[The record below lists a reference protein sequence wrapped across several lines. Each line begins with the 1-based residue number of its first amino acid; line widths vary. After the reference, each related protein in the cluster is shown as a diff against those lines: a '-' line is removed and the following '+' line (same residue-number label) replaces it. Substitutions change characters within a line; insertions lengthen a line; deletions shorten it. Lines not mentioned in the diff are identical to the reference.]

1 MTRENLTECILS
13 IPDFPKKGVE
23 FFDITPLMANPEA
36 YKFTISKMSELISPT
51 NPTKIAAAESRGF
64 FFGPALALSMGL
76 PFIPV
81 RKKGKL
87 PRATID
93 VDYELEYGTSTLCVH
108 KDDIG
113 PQDRLVI
120 LDDILATGGTAEAM
134 CKIAESAGAKVACC
148 AFFME
153 IDFLKGRKRL
163 EGRTVVS
170 MFVK

>member
-1 MTRENLTECILS
+1 MPDIEKFIVS
-13 IPDFPKKGVE
+13 VPDFPHKGIE

-36 YKFTISKMSELISPT
+36 YRYTIEKMAELVAQT
-51 NPTKIAAAESRGF
+51 NPTKIMAAESRGF
-64 FFGPALALSMGL
+64 FFGPAIALKLGL
-76 PFIPV
+76 PFVPI

-93 VDYELEYGTSTLCVH
+93 VEYDLEYGKDTLCVH
-108 KDDIG
+108 RDDIG
-113 PQDRLVI
+113 NSDRLVV

-134 CKIAESAGAKVACC
+134 CKMAERVGAEIACC

-153 IDFLKGRKRL
+153 LGFLNGREKLKNRK
-163 EGRTVVS
+163 VVS

>member
-1 MTRENLTECILS
+1 MPDIEKFIVS
-13 IPDFPKKGVE
+13 VPDFPHKGIE

-36 YKFTISKMSELISPT
+36 YRYTIEKMAKLVAQT
-51 NPTKIAAAESRGF
+51 NPTKIMAAESRGF
-64 FFGPALALSMGL
+64 FFGPAIALKLGL
-76 PFIPV
+76 PFVPI

-93 VDYELEYGTSTLCVH
+93 VEYDLEYGKDTLCVH
-108 KDDIG
+108 SDDIG
-113 PQDRLVI
+113 KSDRLVV

-134 CKIAESAGAKVACC
+134 CKMAERVGAEIACC

-153 IDFLKGRKRL
+153 LGFLNGREKLKNRK
-163 EGRTVVS
+163 VVS

>member
-1 MTRENLTECILS
+1 MPDIEKFIVS
-13 IPDFPKKGVE
+13 VPDFPHKGIE

-36 YKFTISKMSELISPT
+36 YRYTIEKMAELVAQT
-51 NPTKIAAAESRGF
+51 NPTKIMAAESRGF
-64 FFGPALALSMGL
+64 FFGPAIALKLGL
-76 PFIPV
+76 PFVPI

-93 VDYELEYGTSTLCVH
+93 VEYDLEYGKDTLCVH
-108 KDDIG
+108 SDDIG
-113 PQDRLVI
+113 KSDRLVV

-134 CKIAESAGAKVACC
+134 CKMAERVGAEIACC

-153 IDFLKGRKRL
+153 LGFLNGREKLKKRK
-163 EGRTVVS
+163 VVS

>member
-1 MTRENLTECILS
+1 MPDIEKFIVS
-13 IPDFPKKGVE
+13 VPDFPHKGIE

-36 YKFTISKMSELISPT
+36 YRYTIEKMAELVAQT
-51 NPTKIAAAESRGF
+51 NPTKIMAAESRGF
-64 FFGPALALSMGL
+64 FFGPAIALKLGL
-76 PFIPV
+76 PFVPI

-93 VDYELEYGTSTLCVH
+93 VEYDLEYGKDTLCVH
-108 KDDIG
+108 RDDISKS
-113 PQDRLVI
+113 DRLVV

-134 CKIAESAGAKVACC
+134 CKMAERVGAEIACC

-153 IDFLKGRKRL
+153 LGFLKGREKLKNRK
-163 EGRTVVS
+163 VVS

>member
-1 MTRENLTECILS
+1 MPDIEKFIVS
-13 IPDFPKKGVE
+13 VPDFPHKGIE

-36 YKFTISKMSELISPT
+36 YRYTIEKMAELVAQT
-51 NPTKIAAAESRGF
+51 NPTKIMAAESRGF
-64 FFGPALALSMGL
+64 FFGPAIALKLGL
-76 PFIPV
+76 PFVPI

-93 VDYELEYGTSTLCVH
+93 VEYDLEYGKDTLCVH
-108 KDDIG
+108 SDDIG
-113 PQDRLVI
+113 KSDRLVV

-134 CKIAESAGAKVACC
+134 CKMAERVGAEIACC

-153 IDFLKGRKRL
+153 LGFLNGREKLKNRK
-163 EGRTVVS
+163 VVS

>member
-1 MTRENLTECILS
+1 MPDIEKFIVS
-13 IPDFPKKGVE
+13 VPDFPHKGIE

-36 YKFTISKMSELISPT
+36 YRYTIEKMAELVAQT
-51 NPTKIAAAESRGF
+51 NPTKIMAAESRGF
-64 FFGPALALSMGL
+64 FFGPAIALKLGL
-76 PFIPV
+76 PFVPI

-93 VDYELEYGTSTLCVH
+93 VEYDLEYGKDTLCVH
-108 KDDIG
+108 SDDIG
-113 PQDRLVI
+113 KSDRLVV

-134 CKIAESAGAKVACC
+134 CKMAERVGAEIACC

-153 IDFLKGRKRL
+153 LAFLNGREKLKNRK
-163 EGRTVVS
+163 VVS

>member
-1 MTRENLTECILS
+1 MPDIEKFIVS
-13 IPDFPKKGVE
+13 VPDFPHNGIE

-36 YKFTISKMSELISPT
+36 YRYTIEKMAELVAQT
-51 NPTKIAAAESRGF
+51 NPTKIMAAESRGF
-64 FFGPALALSMGL
+64 FFGPAIALKLGL
-76 PFIPV
+76 PFVPI

-93 VDYELEYGTSTLCVH
+93 VEYDLEYGKDTLCVH
-108 KDDIG
+108 SDDIG
-113 PQDRLVI
+113 KSDRLVV

-134 CKIAESAGAKVACC
+134 CKMAERVGAEIACC

-153 IDFLKGRKRL
+153 LGFLNGREKLKNRK
-163 EGRTVVS
+163 VVS

>member
-1 MTRENLTECILS
+1 MPDIEKFIVS
-13 IPDFPKKGVE
+13 VPDFPHKGIE

-36 YKFTISKMSELISPT
+36 YRYTIEEMAELVAQT
-51 NPTKIAAAESRGF
+51 NPTKIMAAESRGF
-64 FFGPALALSMGL
+64 FFGPAIALKLGL
-76 PFIPV
+76 PFVPI

-93 VDYELEYGTSTLCVH
+93 VEYDLEYGKDTLCVH
-108 KDDIG
+108 SDDIG
-113 PQDRLVI
+113 KSDRLVV

-134 CKIAESAGAKVACC
+134 CKMAERVGAEIACC

-153 IDFLKGRKRL
+153 LGFLNGREKLKNRK
-163 EGRTVVS
+163 VVS